1 MLQYTFS
8 FNNAH
13 RHFIDIEFHVDNH
26 QFSSLVLQLP
36 SWRPGRYE
44 LADFAK
50 NIQYFR
56 VHDMKGKA
64 LKFEK
69 LSKNSWLISTPN
81 VSQLVVSY
89 NYYSNELNA
98 GSTYLD
104 EKQLYVN
111 PVNCCLYIPNRM
123 QESCAVDIQVPEDYK
138 IACALGKESL
148 LVAQN
153 FDQLAESP
161 WIASAS
167 LQYHTYTV
175 LGVQFHV
182 WFQGDCLPDW
192 NRLLKDFKAF
202 TKAQL
207 KDFASFPGNEYHFI
221 NQIVPYKAYHGVEH
235 TASTMIYL
243 GPGSEIMSK
252 DLYTSLLGV
261 SSHEFYHTWNIK
273 QIRPQ
278 ELLPYDYSKENYSR
292 MGYLYEGVTTYM
304 GDLYLM
310 RSKVFSISEFY
321 KTQEENLDRHFH
333 NTGRFNMS
341 VAESSFDTW
350 LDGYQKGI
358 PHRKVSIYKEGS
370 ICAFML
376 DVAILEQSQGQYS
389 LRDLMNRL
397 YVNYALEGKGITEED
412 YITELVFMGAEKAQ
426 DIVTS
431 YMYGTKDFTR
441 GLDEAFSLLGLRMDT
456 QENTDFFAAKLGLKV
471 TKIKDGLRINQVF
484 PNSISDKKKIA
495 EGDLVLNIN
504 GAPVSEEVLE
514 SAKLKSTVLITLK
527 RRFETIDVRLVI
539 DGQSYFQRKQIHE
552 LEEKSKSQALLYA
565 NWFS

>member
-8 FNNAH
+8 FNHAH

-26 QFSSLVLQLP
+26 QSSSLVLQLP

-44 LADFAK
+44 LGDFAK
-50 NIQYFR
+50 NIQYLR
-56 VHDMKGKA
+56 VNDIKGMP

-69 LSKNSWLISTPN
+69 LTKDSWLVSTPN

-111 PVNCCLYIPNRM
+111 PVNCCLYIPNRIK
-123 QESCAVDIQVPEDYK
+123 ESCALDIQVPEDYK
-138 IACALGKESL
+138 IACALGKTSL

-167 LQYHTYTV
+167 LQYQTYTV
-175 LGVQFHV
+175 NGVQFYV

-192 NRLLKDFKAF
+192 SRLLKDFKAF
-202 TKAQL
+202 TKAQV
-207 KDFASFPGNEYHFI
+207 KDFTSFPGNEYHFI

-235 TASTMIYL
+235 TASTVICL
-243 GPGSEIMSK
+243 GPGSELMSK

-278 ELLPYDYSKENYSR
+278 ALLPYDYSKENYSR

-310 RSKVFSISEFY
+310 RSKVFSVSEFY
-321 KTQEENLDRHFH
+321 KTQEANIDRYFH
-333 NTGRFNMS
+333 NSGRFNMS

-350 LDGYQKGI
+350 LDGYQSGI
-358 PHRKVSIYKEGS
+358 PHRKVSIYNEGAL
-370 ICAFML
+370 CAFML
-376 DVAILEQSQGQYS
+376 DVALLEQTHGQLS
-389 LRDLMNRL
+389 LRDLMDRL
-397 YVNYALEGKGITEED
+397 YVNYALEGKGITEQD

-426 DIVTS
+426 GIVSS
-431 YMYGTKDFTR
+431 YIYGTKDFTR
-441 GLDEAFSLLGLRMDT
+441 GLEMAFSLLGLRMDT
-456 QENTDFFAAKLGLKV
+456 QENSDFFAAKLGIKG
-471 TKIKDGLRINQVF
+471 TKTKEGLRINQVL

-495 EGDLVLNIN
+495 EGDLVLKIN
-504 GAPVSEEVLE
+504 GESLSDEVLE
-514 SAKLKSTVLITLK
+514 LAKLESSVLISLK
-527 RRFETIDVRLVI
+527 RRFETIDVRLMI
-539 DGQSYFQRKQIHE
+539 DEQSYFQRKQIYE
-552 LEEKSKSQALLYA
+552 LEDKSKSQALLYA
-565 NWFS
+565 HWIS